1 MGSLSRDSAWE
12 PGWLRPAWTP
22 ATWGVSPV
30 TPLGNQ
36 AGSGQPGP
44 RRHGMRCRR
53 PSSDLLPTHRL
64 STKVFPAPFSPY
76 PPSFQAPRS
85 LPHVFQAPPPHT
97 TSPAPYPIVFRA
109 LPTQLSFATSCFH
122 EIGASQPASFTN
134 QDVTRESG
142 RKSRREGLK
151 RLK

>member
-22 ATWGVSPV
+22 ASWDEMWETQFRLAPYPSPFYQSLSS
-30 TPLGNQ
+30 PIFAL
-36 AGSGQPGP
+36 
-44 RRHGMRCRR
+44 
-53 PSSDLLPTHRL
+53 PS
-64 STKVFPAPFSPY
+64 VFPS
-76 PPSFQAPRS
+76 RS

-109 LPTQLSFATSCFH
+109 HPTQLSFATSCFH

>member
-22 ATWGVSPV
+22 ATWAVSPV
-30 TPLGNQ
+30 APLGNQ

-85 LPHVFQAPPPHT
+85 LPHVFQAPPLL
-97 TSPAPYPIVFRA
+97 IRRA
-109 LPTQLSFATSCFH
+109 LLPTQLSFEPSLPNCLSRLHVFMKSERPNPRLSQTKTSP
-122 EIGASQPASFTN
+122 ENPAE
-134 QDVTRESG
+134 RAEE
-142 RKSRREGLK
+142 KA
-151 RLK
+151 